1 MYKYTKQ
8 RTIDK
13 QLYTWTNDSTVQSES
28 ENVLDTKTTTTYI
41 HSITYHDDQKK
52 SYKHT
57 LTLDFRGLAHPVMV
71 LVEGTI
77 LDKGQQYWTKDNNTG
92 KEQQQYRTKDKT
104 RQRKTT
110 INLSILTHDKCFVNK
125 FTVAANVLV
134 G

>member
-1 MYKYTKQ
+1 MYIDQARAYIQNCQIKLMYKYTKQ

-77 LDKGQQYWTKDNNTG
+77 LDKGQQYWKRTTTIQNKGQDTTKEDNN
-92 KEQQQYRTKDKT
+92 K
-104 RQRKTT
+104 
-110 INLSILTHDKCFVNK
+110 LVN
-125 FTVAANVLV
+125 FDS
-134 G
+134 